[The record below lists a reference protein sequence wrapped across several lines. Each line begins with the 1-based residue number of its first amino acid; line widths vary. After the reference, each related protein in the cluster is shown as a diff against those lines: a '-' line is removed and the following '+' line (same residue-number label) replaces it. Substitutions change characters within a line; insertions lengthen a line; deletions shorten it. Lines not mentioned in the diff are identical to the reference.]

1 MFEINVRK
9 ISKLT
14 IQIVF
19 HVVDPSPEI
28 RPCLRKIPVRLR
40 EIIRFVP
47 RRESDHAINDLFI
60 YLLRIIL
67 RKQLR
72 WRRTDLI
79 ADIST

>member
-14 IQIVF
+14 TQIVF

-28 RPCLRKIPVRLR
+28 RPCLCKIPVRLR

-47 RRESDHAINDLFI
+47 RRESDHAINVFI
-60 YLLRIIL
+60 YLFTTYYTSKAVTLE
-67 RKQLR
+67 
-72 WRRTDLI
+72 
-79 ADIST
+79 SY